1 MDAFVVVSMSSWV
14 ADDFA
19 PGITTQKL
27 IRNWGMDMPENLGSY
42 DSVSWWMPA
51 AHAARLQRVGIAM
64 ELIAPGPYWLTQ
76 IPQSLT
82 QRKVSSATVEEFL
95 LSEPTDEFFIKPAEA
110 KIEGFEAAWRN
121 FGQTREIIRRLHIP
135 SDTFLQWSDKLL
147 DVNHEYRFFVLDGQV
162 ITGSSYLVDGI
173 THYDGADNSKIDEA
187 TEFAQYAVS
196 IIENQPSA
204 YVIDVGMNISTNSW
218 LVIEGNPA
226 WCSGI
231 YGSDPEKVIRV
242 IEQACRFSQD
252 DKNYLWKPDAFLKA
266 KADFKVPLK

>member
-19 PGITTQKL
+19 PGITEQRL
-27 IRNWGMDMPENLGSY
+27 IRNWGMDLPENLSSY

-51 AHAARLQRVGIAM
+51 AHAARLQRVGLAM

-95 LSEPTDEFFIKPAEA
+95 LREPTGEFFIKPAEA
-110 KIEGFEAAWRN
+110 KIEGFEAAWRD
-121 FGQTREIIRRLHIP
+121 FEQTREIVRQFNIP
-135 SDTFLQWSDKLL
+135 SNTFLQWSDKLL

-173 THYDGADNSKIDEA
+173 THYDGADNSKLDEA
-187 TEFAQYAVS
+187 KEFAQYAVS

-204 YVIDVGMNISTNSW
+204 YVIDVGMNVSNNSW

-231 YGSDPEKVIRV
+231 YGSDPAKVIRV
-242 IEQACRFSQD
+242 IEHACHFSQD
-252 DKNYLWKPDAFLKA
+252 DKNYLWNPDAFLKG

>member
-14 ADDFA
+14 ADDFQ
-19 PGITTQKL
+19 PGITNQKL
-27 IRNWGMDMPENLGSY
+27 IRNWGMDIPEHLSSY

-51 AHAARLQRVGIAM
+51 AHAARLQRVEHAM

-82 QRKVSSATVEEFL
+82 QRTVSSSTVEGFL
-95 LSEPTDEFFIKPAEA
+95 SDAPTGEFFIKPAEA

-121 FGQTREIIRRLHIP
+121 FSQTSEIINKLKIP
-135 SDTFLQWSDKLL
+135 SGTFLQWSDRLI
-147 DVNHEYRFFVLDGQV
+147 DINHEYRFFVLNDKV
-162 ITGSSYLVDGI
+162 LTGSSYLVDGI
-173 THYDGADNSKIDEA
+173 THYDGADNSKWDEA
-187 TEFAQYAVS
+187 TDFAQYAVS
-196 IIENQPSA
+196 SIKNQPAA
-204 YVIDVGMNISTNSW
+204 YVIDVGIDITTNSW

-231 YGSDPEKVIRV
+231 YGSDPHKVISV
-242 IEQACRFSQD
+242 IERACHLEDD
-252 DKNYLWKPDAFLKA
+252 DKSYLWNPDAFFKE